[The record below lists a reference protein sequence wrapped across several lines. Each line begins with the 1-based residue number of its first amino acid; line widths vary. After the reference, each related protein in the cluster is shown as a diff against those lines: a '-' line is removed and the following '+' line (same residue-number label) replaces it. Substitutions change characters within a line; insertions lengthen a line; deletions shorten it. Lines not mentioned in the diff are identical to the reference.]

1 MDVSEI
7 LRMAWRAVEDA
18 ELPDEVRQTA
28 FREAVR
34 LMGPQL
40 AVPVSPTP
48 PPVTIETR
56 RTTAAGGPDAATQR
70 GRATTLSE
78 NEFYEKLTTNTG
90 VEKGKLE
97 RIVHIEG
104 DVPQITL
111 TRVKL
116 ERSMSKRAQAV
127 AQILS
132 VARLFGLN
140 ETETS
145 LDVIRDECERLKVY
159 DSKNFSTHMR
169 GITGF
174 QIKGGATKS
183 RRVKALETGIK
194 AFPTLV
200 DSLLGEP

>member
-34 LMGPQL
+34 LMSPQV

-48 PPVTIETR
+48 PPASIETR
-56 RTTAAGGPDAATQR
+56 RTTAVGASDSAAEK
-70 GRATTLSE
+70 GRATTISE
-78 NEFYEKLTTNTG
+78 NELYDKLTSNTG

-104 DVPQITL
+104 GVPQITL
-111 TRVKL
+111 MRVKL
-116 ERSMSKRAQAV
+116 GPSMIKRAQAV
-127 AQILS
+127 AQVLI

-140 ETETS
+140 ETETP
-145 LDVIRDECERLKVY
+145 LDVIRGECDRLKVY
-159 DSKNFSTHMR
+159 DSKNFSAHMR
-169 GITGF
+169 GITGY
-174 QIKGGATKS
+174 QIKGEGKS
-183 RRVKALETGIK
+183 RRIKALETGIK

-200 DSLLGEP
+200 DSLLSE